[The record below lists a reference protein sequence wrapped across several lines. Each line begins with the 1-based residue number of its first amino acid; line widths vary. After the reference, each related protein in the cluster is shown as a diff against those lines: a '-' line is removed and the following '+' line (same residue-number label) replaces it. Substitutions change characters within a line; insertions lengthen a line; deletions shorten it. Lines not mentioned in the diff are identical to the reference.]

1 MDKLEFAELYASHLS
16 VGLPI
21 TIITILIV
29 YFILR
34 KQIYSLFDPMNFIII
49 LGGSSYSVVFFLY
62 YYDYITD
69 YYFYSFVATQTA
81 FFIGLLSN
89 RKHSLKRIFQ
99 NNSHP
104 LPRYAGPITVI
115 YPLSIILFVLCQ
127 SLVYYTS
134 GIPLLMTSRMEI
146 FSGGGGFGIVS
157 RIIQVTQ
164 MITIVVAFYRLLF
177 IKKGFLYKLL
187 DSLVIIFGLFVAVL
201 SGSKSAILF
210 MIFSISYVAIFS
222 HRFDVSPKIFRR
234 INRISFLLLFLGII
248 GGIITIVF
256 QTGNSNIE
264 KALTVLAMR
273 FINTGDVYFMAYPN
287 GQIENM
293 EHGNFFLALFKDFFG
308 AFRIID
314 WDKLP
319 VNLGLQ
325 IFWSIYNTDMISGPN
340 PRHNVFGLF
349 YLGPVL
355 SVFYSFSVAYFISY
369 IRNKVLL
376 KTSPDFM
383 GLILYVLLASSTI
396 YMEQDMTYAIGQ
408 LISISIVYIPLYMFS
423 KFLVSASYKSRNI
436 HE

>member
-1 MDKLEFAELYASHLS
+1 MDKLEFAELYASQLS

-21 TIITILIV
+21 TLITILVV

-34 KQIYSLFDPMNFIII
+34 RQIYSLFDPINFLIIA
-49 LGGSSYSVVFFLY
+49 GGSGYSVVIFLY
-62 YYDYITD
+62 YFNYITD
-69 YYFYSFVATQTA
+69 YYFYSFLATQTA
-81 FFIGLLSN
+81 FFFGMLSN
-89 RKHSLKRIFQ
+89 RKRSLGSIFQ
-99 NNSHP
+99 TSSVP
-104 LPRYAGPITVI
+104 LPRYTGPITVI

-127 SLVYYTS
+127 SIVYYTS
-134 GIPLLMTSRMEI
+134 GIPLLMASRMEI
-146 FSGGGGFGIVS
+146 FAGGGGFGIVN

-164 MITIVVAFYRLLF
+164 MITIAVAFYRLLF
-177 IKKGFLYKLL
+177 IKRGFLYKLL
-187 DSLVIIFGLFVAVL
+187 DFFVIIFGLFVAVL

-222 HRFDVSPKIFRR
+222 HRFDVSPRIFKR
-234 INRISFLLLFLGII
+234 INRISFFLLFLGII

-256 QTGNSNIE
+256 QTGNSSIE

-287 GQIENM
+287 GQLENM
-293 EHGNFFLALFKDFFG
+293 EPGNFFLALFKDFFG

-349 YLGPVL
+349 YLGPIL
-355 SVFYSFSVAYFISY
+355 SVFYSFFVGFIISF

-376 KTSPDFM
+376 KTNPDFM
-383 GLILYVLLASSTI
+383 GLILYVLLASNTI

-408 LISISIVYIPLYMFS
+408 LISISMVYIPLYMFS
-423 KFLVSASYKSRNI
+423 RFLAFASYKSRDI